1 MNNIKEIVIHSGMS
15 DGFTPIE
22 EIYIEAKSIEVR
34 LKNPTELNLNK

>member
-15 DGFTPIE
+15 DDFTP
-22 EIYIEAKSIEVR
+22 IEAKSIEVR